1 MESSMN
7 AFEIVDRIEEFL
19 DKSKRIPFSSNIIV
33 NENEIY
39 DLLDELRNILP
50 EEFKQSRWIVKERE
64 NMIEE
69 AKRYS
74 EKVIREAKEKS
85 EVLVSET
92 EILKSANRKSEELMS
107 AVEVR
112 ARTIRLEAE
121 DYADEKL
128 ANLEAVLHK
137 LLTAIERGREQFRST
152 PGSSDK

>member
-1 MESSMN
+1 MD
-7 AFEIVDRIEEFL
+7 AFEIIDKIEEFL

-33 NENEIY
+33 NENEVY
-39 DLLDELRNILP
+39 DLMDELRNILP
-50 EEFKQSRWIVKERE
+50 EELKQSRWIVKERE
-64 NMIEE
+64 NMVEE

-74 EKVIREAKEKS
+74 EKMVKEAKERA

-92 EILKSANRKSEELMS
+92 DVLKNANRKAEELMS
-107 AVEVR
+107 AVEAR

-137 LLTAIERGREQFRST
+137 LLTAIEKGREQFRGEVGT
-152 PGSSDK
+152 GDK

>member
-1 MESSMN
+1 MDV
-7 AFEIVDRIEEFL
+7 FEIVDHIEELL
-19 DKSKRIPFSSNIIV
+19 DKSKRIPFSSNVIV

-39 DLLDELRNILP
+39 DLIDELRNVLP
-50 EEFKQSRWIVKERE
+50 EELKQSRWIVKERE

-74 EKVIREAKEKS
+74 EKIIKDSHEKA
-85 EVLVSET
+85 ETLVSET
-92 EILKSANRKSEELMS
+92 EVLKNANRKAEELMS
-107 AVEVR
+107 AVEAR

-137 LLTAIERGREQFRST
+137 LITAIEKGREQFRGGAGT
-152 PGSSDK
+152 GDNKI

>member
-1 MESSMN
+1 MN

-74 EKVIREAKEKS
+74 EKMIREAKEKS

-107 AVEVR
+107 AVEAR

>member
-1 MESSMN
+1 MD
-7 AFEIVDRIEEFL
+7 AFEIIDKIEEFL

-33 NENEIY
+33 NESEIY
-39 DLLDELRNILP
+39 DLMDELRNILP
-50 EEFKQSRWIVKERE
+50 EELKQSRWIVKERE
-64 NMIEE
+64 NMVEE

-74 EKVIREAKEKS
+74 EKMVKEAKERS

-92 EILKSANRKSEELMS
+92 EVLKNANRKAEELMS
-107 AVEVR
+107 AVEAR

-137 LLTAIERGREQFRST
+137 LLTAIEKGREQFRGEAG
-152 PGSSDK
+152 PGEK